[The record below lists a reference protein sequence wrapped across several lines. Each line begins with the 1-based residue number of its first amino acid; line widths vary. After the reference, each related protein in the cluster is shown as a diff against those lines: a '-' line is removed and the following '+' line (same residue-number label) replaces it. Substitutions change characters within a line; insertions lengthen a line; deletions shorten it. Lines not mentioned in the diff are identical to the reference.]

1 MSEHNKF
8 YSLSSSGS
16 PLLMLHSSIN
26 PRAYNEKQPFMN
38 TKNQEHVPQARN
50 ILAIHA
56 TETRES
62 QIIEDTPF
70 TQKC

>member
-8 YSLSSSGS
+8 YPLSSSGS

-26 PRAYNEKQPFMN
+26 PRAYNETLHEYKKSG
-38 TKNQEHVPQARN
+38 TRSTSSN

-62 QIIEDTPF
+62 QAIEDTPLV
-70 TQKC
+70 QKF